1 MRANIFCAIGTRV
14 LMTVA
19 EDGQSVF
26 LTEKQ
31 AARLLSMSHRT
42 LQAWRRIG
50 GGPSF
55 IKLGRAV
62 RYRRR
67 DLIAW
72 IDANTIGAPMVS
84 AS

>member
-1 MRANIFCAIGTRV
+1 
-14 LMTVA
+14 MTFA
-19 EDGQSVF
+19 EDVQFAF
-26 LTEKQ
+26 LNEKQ

-67 DLIAW
+67 DLTTW
-72 IDANTIGAPMVS
+72 IDGKTIGAVGGTGRED
-84 AS
+84 

>member
-1 MRANIFCAIGTRV
+1 
-14 LMTVA
+14 MTSA
-19 EDGQSVF
+19 EDTQVAF

-42 LQAWRRIG
+42 LQAWRRTG
-50 GGPSF
+50 LGPSF

-62 RYRRR
+62 RYRRG

-72 IDANTIGAPMVS
+72 ADANTCSGS
-84 AS
+84 RERRS

>member
-1 MRANIFCAIGTRV
+1 
-14 LMTVA
+14 MTFA
-19 EDGQSVF
+19 EDSQLAF

-50 GGPSF
+50 VGPSF

-72 IDANTIGAPMVS
+72 IDGKTVGAAGS
-84 AS
+84 TGRED